1 MPTVCGEQNIMITRE
16 MKGRKHQKQPLDC
29 LSFDILYNILKY
41 YERDENQSDIKM
53 IMSELYEEF
62 QLQ

>member
-1 MPTVCGEQNIMITRE
+1 MITRE